1 MVQEKVQDKYTNFN
15 YAKVLKSIAKGN
27 KRALQQLYEQE
38 SSLMLSFAFKV
49 LHHHNLAQETLID
62 TFALVW
68 ENAKYFD
75 EEQGAARGWLY
86 CIFRYRLNVIIKK
99 NFDTLK
105 EHNKDK
111 HPFIVGDECQNLH
124 AGVHEFI
131 EPGSFDKAFE
141 ELPEETQSVL
151 LSMYFSGQS
160 QAQTATL
167 LNMPLGRL
175 KENIQLGLRHLS
187 QQREVLN
194 VQHDDIISIGEFVL
208 GGLTKDENE
217 RIVNLFANDLTAE
230 KLSLIWEEEFLQ
242 FLKQLSPDDVPESIW
257 VRIKQ
262 AIIPEQN
269 SPVDEEELADELA
282 LTQAQGE
289 NPDGKKSLTQKLKR
303 YWISRRFWRYLSALL
318 AALLVATIFLR
329 PFENPVRQVAVL
341 HSSLQKNEVGFV
353 VEQAKQLI
361 LTPIIQQNTGDS
373 LDLQLW
379 QRESTGLTRPLALLN
394 AKQSTIVTAGQ
405 GIRQGD
411 TLFISIE
418 PKGGS
423 QTGQISGQILYE
435 GAVVN
440 LK

>member
-1 MVQEKVQDKYTNFN
+1 MVQEKVQDKYANFN
-15 YAKVLKSIAKGN
+15 YAKVLKSIAKGH
-27 KRALQQLYEQE
+27 KRSLQQLYEQE

-49 LHHHNLAQETLID
+49 LHHHNFAQETLID
-62 TFALVW
+62 TFALIW
-68 ENAKYFD
+68 DNAKYFD
-75 EEQGAARGWLY
+75 EDQGSARGWMY
-86 CIFRYRLNVIIKK
+86 CIFRYRLNNTIKK
-99 NFDTLK
+99 NFAALK

-111 HPFIVGDECQNLH
+111 HPTIIGEVCQNLH

-141 ELPEETQSVL
+141 ELPEETQRVL

-160 QAQTATL
+160 QAQTATHL
-167 LNMPLGRL
+167 GMPLGRL

-187 QQREVLN
+187 QQREILN
-194 VQHDDIISIGEFVL
+194 LQHDDVVTIGEFVL
-208 GGLTKDENE
+208 GGLTNEENDK
-217 RIVNLFANDLTAE
+217 IVNLFANDLTAE
-230 KLSLIWEEEFLQ
+230 KLSLIWEEEFLH
-242 FLKQLSPDDVPESIW
+242 FLKQLSQDDVPESVW

-269 SPVDEEELADELA
+269 SQVDEEELADELA
-282 LTQAQGE
+282 LSQAGAE
-289 NPDGKKSLTQKLKR
+289 HSDGKKSFGQKLKR
-303 YWISRRFWRYLSALL
+303 YWISRRFWRWLSLVL
-318 AALLVATIFLR
+318 ASFLVATILTR

-353 VEQAKQLI
+353 VEQNSEL
-361 LTPIIQQNTGDS
+361 LLNPMTQQNMGDS

-379 QRESTGLTRPLALLN
+379 QRESSGLTRPLALID
-394 AKQSTIVTAGQ
+394 ASQSTRIKANYRIQ
-405 GIRQGD
+405 QGD
-411 TLFISIE
+411 TLYISIE

-435 GAVVN
+435 GPVMN